1 MPTKKASTKTKT
13 NTKKPGQKQAES
25 QGQGQKDKFSE
36 FKVYGHDLVAE
47 VKKIVKAGNVR
58 RIIIK
63 NEKGKVLMEFPV
75 TIAVIGTVFAPVLAA
90 VGALA
95 ALVGKCSIVVE
106 KK

>member
-1 MPTKKASTKTKT
+1 MPTKKTTTRTTS
-13 NTKKPGQKQAES
+13 KKANQNNKQGPNE
-25 QGQGQKDKFSE
+25 KDKFSE

-47 VKKIVKAGNVR
+47 IKKIVKAGNVR

-75 TIAVIGTVFAPVLAA
+75 TVAVIGTVFAPVLAA